1 MLNRRILRIKA
12 FKAIYSYAENQ
23 SLSLKEII
31 AQTDKSC
38 ESTRDLYLFLLG
50 LVPAVTAEA
59 SARTE
64 AARAK
69 FHPTEEEK
77 NPNMKFITNK
87 VSPLL
92 SEDPDFCKLFS
103 KKKLSWEQYDVFI
116 RHLYESIRDSEY
128 FNNYMTS
135 GESSLKEDAGL
146 WADIFANEL
155 EDNSELEEILED
167 LNIWWNDDLVYAV
180 NWCCAAMDN
189 FAKGKRWNLPELYTE
204 GNGFIRDIVTKG
216 VISFDRY
223 YDEVA
228 RRTEKWDKSR
238 ICPTDLALIVTGA
251 AEHDSCADIPAKVTI
266 NEYVEIAKFYS
277 PESRAFINGLLD
289 KLINS

>member
-23 SLSLKEII
+23 SLSPKEVL

-69 FHPTEEEK
+69 FNPSEEEK
-77 NPNMKFITNK
+77 NPNMKFIFNRI
-87 VSPLL
+87 SPLL

-116 RHLYESIRDSEY
+116 RHLYESVRDSGY
-128 FNNYMTS
+128 FKKYMTS
-135 GESSLKEDAGL
+135 GEASLKEDAGL

-155 EDNSELEEILED
+155 DGNSELEEILED

-180 NWCCAAMDN
+180 NWCCTTMDT
-189 FAKGKRWNLPELYTE
+189 FAKGRRWNLPELYSDDKD
-204 GNGFIRDIVTKG
+204 FIHNIVTKA

-228 RRTEKWDKSR
+228 GLTDKWEKSR

-251 AEHDSCADIPAKVTI
+251 AEHDSCSEVPTKVTI

-277 PESRAFINGLLD
+277 PESRAFINGILD
-289 KLINS
+289 KLINR